1 LTREA
6 RTDVVFILLDE
17 KGEVI
22 ISREERAGKRVLSQ
36 RLLKERGEEKKKRGE
51 ASL

>member
-22 ISREERAGKRVLSQ
+22 IRREEKAGKGVLSQ
-36 RLLKERGEEKKKRGE
+36 RLLKERGKKRKRGK